1 MLGKLFGAI
10 TVSSFCIALLTGN
23 TAALGTA
30 VLDGASD
37 AVALTLS
44 LMGIMCLWCG
54 VMGVLESAGVVTRL
68 ARLMRPFLRVFF
80 PDSCESGTGAEE
92 IAANI
97 SANLLGIGN
106 AATPLAL
113 AALEKMQKHNPHPD
127 RPTNDMVTLA
137 VMNTASV
144 SLLPTT
150 ILALRRTAGS
160 QNPFSVVLPIW
171 IVSTVC
177 ALSALV
183 LTRAVG
189 SLSKGANDK
198 AKRAKHNPPHNR
210 GDRYER

>member
-1 MLGKLFGAI
+1 MLGKLFGVI
-10 TVSSFCIALLTGN
+10 TVLSFCIALLTGN
-23 TAALGTA
+23 VSALGTA

-37 AVALTLS
+37 AVTLTLS

-68 ARLMRPFLRVFF
+68 ARLMRPFLRIFF
-80 PDSCESGTGAEE
+80 PDSWKSGTGAEE

-113 AALEKMQKHNPHPD
+113 AALEKMQKRNPHPE

-137 VMNTASV
+137 VMNTASI

-150 ILALRRTAGS
+150 ILALRRAAGS

-171 IVSTVC
+171 VVSAVC
-177 ALSALV
+177 ALAALI
-183 LTRAVG
+183 LTRTVG
-189 SLSKGANDK
+189 SLSEGTK
-198 AKRAKHNPPHNR
+198 AKRRKRKSPCHREKPS
-210 GDRYER
+210 